1 MEGMHGA
8 GKGDTY
14 RPVDYQKWSDNWDKI
29 FGKKTKKGKVR
40 NEQSEKRR
48 KGSRG
53 KGDASRSND
62 WRASDG
68 KGK

>member
-1 MEGMHGA
+1 MEGIHGA

-29 FGKKTKKGKVR
+29 FGNKTKKGKVR
-40 NEQSEKRR
+40 NEQDEEGN
-48 KGSRG
+48 KGSGG
-53 KGDASRSND
+53 KGNASRPRKR
-62 WRASDG
+62 RASDG